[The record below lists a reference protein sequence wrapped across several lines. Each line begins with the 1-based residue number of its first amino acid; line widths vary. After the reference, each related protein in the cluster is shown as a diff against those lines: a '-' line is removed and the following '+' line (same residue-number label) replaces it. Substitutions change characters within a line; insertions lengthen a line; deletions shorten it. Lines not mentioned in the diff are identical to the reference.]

1 MVRRKRNTMR
11 KKQKG
16 GFWSPFSSDTEDPNA
31 SKSGFFENIGSYF
44 SSATD
49 KANAGLG
56 TAASSITDSAS
67 SLSSSV
73 SSSVSSLNPFAKKET
88 TNTSTTNYETSSTPI
103 TTSPTTNYETSSTP
117 TASYGGKRRR
127 VKRGGSYSANMSQTN
142 LAATA
147 SPISGIQTVKAQTW
161 VGGKTKRR
169 RRRHKHNKSCKHR
182 K

>member
-1 MVRRKRNTMR
+1 MPKSHR
-11 KKQKG
+11 KKTRRG
-16 GFWSPFSSDTEDPNA
+16 GGWFDDLKNKATGLTSGLSTSSWT
-31 SKSGFFENIGSYF
+31 SGM
-44 SSATD
+44 
-49 KANAGLG
+49 
-56 TAASSITDSAS
+56 
-67 SLSSSV
+67 
-73 SSSVSSLNPFAKKET
+73 SSLNPFAKKET
-88 TNTSTTNYETSSTPI
+88 TNTS
-103 TTSPTTNYETSSTP
+103 TTNYETSSTP

>member
-1 MVRRKRNTMR
+1 MPKSHR
-11 KKQKG
+11 KKTRRG
-16 GFWSPFSSDTEDPNA
+16 GGWFDDLKNKATGLT
-31 SKSGFFENIGSYF
+31 SGLSTGSWT
-44 SSATD
+44 S
-49 KANAGLG
+49 GM
-56 TAASSITDSAS
+56 
-67 SLSSSV
+67 
-73 SSSVSSLNPFAKKET
+73 SSLNPFAKKET
-88 TNTSTTNYETSSTPI
+88 TITSTTNYETSSTPI

-117 TASYGGKRRR
+117 TASYGGKKRC